1 MTTRRLST
9 DELWRRGDD
18 WYDNHIRPRVET
30 APNRGKLIHI
40 NVETGDYEIGDDRDA
55 PQMSARLFAK
65 NADAQIVELRIGY
78 PAVSVL
84 PYPRPTF
91 GKSL

>member
-1 MTTRRLST
+1 MPTRRLDT

-18 WYDNHIRPRVET
+18 WYNNHIRARVEV
-30 APNRGKLIHI
+30 PGNLGKLIHI
-40 NVETGDYEIGDDRDA
+40 DVESGDYEVGTDRDA
-55 PQMSARLFAK
+55 AQMSQRLITK

-84 PYPRPTF
+84 PFPRPKL